1 MISIKFVLIV
11 VLVLC
16 TVYTGSAAEDEFN
29 KTGTDV
35 IEVGNGLIDYGY
47 NILIMLLFGMVVVA
61 GLCILKDSTR
71 STTTAESAKGGS
83 TGFKIVKG
91 IIVCIVILL
100 GAPYIINMLL

>member
-11 VLVLC
+11 VFVLC
-16 TVYTGSAAEDEFN
+16 TIHTGSAVDDEFN
-29 KTGTDV
+29 RTGTDV
-35 IEVGNGLIDYGY
+35 IEVGNDLIDYGY
-47 NILIMLLFGMVVVA
+47 QIIIMLLFGMAVVA
-61 GLCILKDSTR
+61 GIHILKDSTR
-71 STTTAESAKGGS
+71 STTTAESSKGGS

>member
-1 MISIKFVLIV
+1 MISIKFVLVV

-16 TVYTGSAAEDEFN
+16 MIPTGLAADDEFN
-29 KTGTDV
+29 RTGTDV
-35 IEVGNGLIDYGY
+35 IEVGNDLIDYGY
-47 NILIMLLFGMVVVA
+47 NVIIMLLFGMAVVA
-61 GLCILKDSTR
+61 GFFIVKDSTR

>member
-16 TVYTGSAAEDEFN
+16 TIHTGSAVDDGFN

-35 IEVGNGLIDYGY
+35 IEVGNDLIDYGY
-47 NILIMLLFGMVVVA
+47 KIIIMVLFGMVVVA
-61 GLCILKDSTR
+61 GLHILKDSTR
-71 STTTAESAKGGS
+71 STTTTESSKGGS